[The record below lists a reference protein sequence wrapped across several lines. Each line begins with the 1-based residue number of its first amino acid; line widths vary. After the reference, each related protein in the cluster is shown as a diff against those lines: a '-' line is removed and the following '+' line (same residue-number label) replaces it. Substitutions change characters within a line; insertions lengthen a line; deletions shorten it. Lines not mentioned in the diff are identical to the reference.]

1 MNWEIGAL
9 YKVPWSPNLHRLEKV
24 ERKYCQMHGDD
35 LGVFKLHF
43 RKKKN
48 NGDPNSFGKTI
59 HVGSSDNEGI
69 EPATT

>member
-43 RKKKN
+43 RKKKEQRR
-48 NGDPNSFGKTI
+48 P
-59 HVGSSDNEGI
+59 
-69 EPATT
+69 